1 MLEDSVTGFGYE
13 LGGDSNDLIGA
24 IDALTSLGND
34 DMMRIKRACVKR
46 AGSYSANELFGQ
58 MAKKI
63 ESKW

>member
-1 MLEDSVTGFGYE
+1 MTGFSYE
-13 LGGDSNDLIGA
+13 FGGGSNDLIGA
-24 IDALTSLGND
+24 IDALASLDND
-34 DMMRIKRACVKR
+34 DMMHMKRACVKR